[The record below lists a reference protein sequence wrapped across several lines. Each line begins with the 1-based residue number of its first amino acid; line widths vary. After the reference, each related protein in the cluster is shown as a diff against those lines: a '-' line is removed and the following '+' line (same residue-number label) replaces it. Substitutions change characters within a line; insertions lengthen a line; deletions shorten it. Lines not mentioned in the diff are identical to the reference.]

1 MNARDP
7 SEALRHLESA
17 ERIDLAL
24 PGIAFN
30 GFFGALYP
38 VYPRGIA
45 SLAANRPLEAITEFQ
60 RIVDHPGIVLG
71 DPVGAMARLQLAR
84 AFTRSGETGKAK
96 AAYEDVLALW
106 KDADPDMLMFARAS
120 VEYATLR

>member
-1 MNARDP
+1 MA
-7 SEALRHLESA
+7 
-17 ERIDLAL
+17 
-24 PGIAFN
+24 
-30 GFFGALYP
+30 Y
-38 VYPRGIA
+38 
-45 SLAANRPLEAITEFQ
+45 LAANRPLEAITEFQ

-120 VEYATLR
+120 AEYATLR